1 MNIEEIGKRMRESR
15 KARGLTLEAVALA
28 SGLSRVTL
36 GQIETNQISEVGVRK
51 LMRALEVVGL
61 ELSVKPLT
69 PMPTLDDLNEWAED
83 EGRPDQ
89 PRLDSPQ
96 FTF

>member
-1 MNIEEIGKRMRESR
+1 MNLEEIGRRMRQAR
-15 KARGLTLEAVALA
+15 KARKLTLEAVAEA
-28 SGLSRVTL
+28 SGVSRVTL
-36 GQIETNQISEVGVRK
+36 GQIETNQIPEIGTRK

-61 ELSVKPLT
+61 EIAVKPLS

-83 EGRPDQ
+83 ESRAEGPSLES
-89 PRLDSPQ
+89 PR